1 MGSGENLFG
10 YFFLNPLKSHS
21 PERETDERDCFVPHE
36 RLQYSDQDKE
46 ALCRRPDPDRLPGEN
61 GKIRRGILNPCFPR
75 WHERCGSTRSFA
87 TERRRPATVT
97 GCPCEWSELFNWKLI
112 WWDEASGKLTNIYWQ
127 VFSSSYCKNMP
138 GQECS
143 MEPRQVTNCCTAKK
157 SHHWIHAHALL
168 QVCQPSCPQTNYCN
182 TCTQFASTGG
192 FAKFFFWKFL
202 SFIGR
207 FRQVPETHLPQFH
220 RHRHGWNVILKEPLE
235 PLERDPQG
243 VHSSKFSFLLK
254 PLPIQAFF

>member
-1 MGSGENLFG
+1 MFSQVFPPPKKMFSQVTRTVRINKVVCDREKTARYCHRVPLWVIGVVQ
-10 YFFLNPLKSHS
+10 LN
-21 PERETDERDCFVPHE
+21 
-36 RLQYSDQDKE
+36 
-46 ALCRRPDPDRLPGEN
+46 
-61 GKIRRGILNPCFPR
+61 
-75 WHERCGSTRSFA
+75 
-87 TERRRPATVT
+87 
-97 GCPCEWSELFNWKLI
+97 LI
-112 WWDEASGKLTNIYWQ
+112 WWDEASGKLKNIYWQ

-143 MEPRQVTNCCTAKK
+143 MEPRQVTNCCTAKQ

-192 FAKFFFWKFL
+192 FAKFFYWKFL

-220 RHRHGWNVILKEPLE
+220 RHRHGWNVILKEPL
-235 PLERDPQG
+235 LEHDPQG
-243 VHSSKFSFLLK
+243 IHSTKFSFLLK